1 MGTMGQRLKLV
12 REDRGIS
19 QAALA
24 DRVGVKQQ
32 TIGALESGGA
42 RKTAYLVQIA
52 EALGVDA
59 GWLQTGRG
67 RAPTL
72 GEHAG
77 EHLGNTP
84 DLPPAPIDRDVLYA
98 PEYDVRAAAGDGF
111 VIDHETQKGA
121 WPFPRSYLRHVLG
134 ISSNELA
141 VIEVV
146 GDSMSPTLESG
157 DRVLVD
163 LKDRRPAPPGLFVL
177 WDGDGTVVKRVER
190 VLNSRPA
197 LLAITSDNPRHRTY
211 ERPAEEISIV
221 GRVVWYARRL

>member
-1 MGTMGQRLKLV
+1 MGQRIKLV

-19 QAALA
+19 QTALA
-24 DRVGVKQQ
+24 ARVGVKQQ
-32 TIGALESGGA
+32 TIGAIESGTAG
-42 RKTAYLVQIA
+42 KTAYLVQIA
-52 EALGVDA
+52 EALDVDPV
-59 GWLQTGRG
+59 WLQTGHG
-67 RAPTL
+67 KAPQL
-72 GEHAG
+72 G

-84 DLPPAPIDRDVLYA
+84 DLPAPSVDRDMLFA
-98 PEYDVRAAAGDGF
+98 PVYDVRAAAGDGF

-121 WPFPRSYLRHVLG
+121 WPFPRTYLRHVLG
-134 ISSNELA
+134 ISSSDLA

-146 GDSMSPTLESG
+146 GDSMSPTLETG

-163 LKDRRPAPPGLFVL
+163 LKDKRPAPPGLFVL

-197 LLAITSDNPRHRTY
+197 VLSITSDNPRHRTY
-211 ERPAEEISIV
+211 ERPADEISIV